1 MKTTLILTVFMICF
15 AGSAGAADQPNI
27 VLIFADDLG
36 WKDVA
41 YNNDDGFIETP
52 NLDRMKREGMIFPQA
67 YAAAGNCAP
76 SRACLLSGKYGGRH
90 GVYAVGSTD
99 RGPKQEFRLNPVPN
113 TPHLRPEF
121 VTMAEALKAQGYVSG
136 HFGKWHLGS
145 ADKGTGPQQQG
156 FDVSPPDLIA
166 TGEADPDN
174 ESASGRKRGKAQGQT
189 RPENPKKIESITDAA
204 CAFMTEHKARPFFAF
219 VSHHAV
225 HSPLKARPESTS
237 IYIPLSSLHL
247 AARQRLTLMAKTC
260 FPYSPTLP
268 SP

>member
-27 VLIFADDLG
+27 VLIFADVLG
-36 WKDVA
+36 WKDVG
-41 YNNDDGFIETP
+41 YNNESGFIETP

-166 TGEADPDN
+166 TAKQTRTTNPPVA
-174 ESASGRKRGKAQGQT
+174 ASGERPKAKPARKT
-189 RPENPKKIESITDAA
+189 RRKLNQSRTPPA
-204 CAFMTEHKARPFFAF
+204 
-219 VSHHAV
+219 
-225 HSPLKARPESTS
+225 
-237 IYIPLSSLHL
+237 
-247 AARQRLTLMAKTC
+247 
-260 FPYSPTLP
+260 P
-268 SP
+268 S